1 MKNIPVFSTENGIAS
16 ITLDQIPYNQS
27 AYIHMQDVSDF
38 PEFVTECIGFCKAA
52 GAEQIYA
59 TGLDDLKDYS
69 VYTHILQL
77 EILKA
82 NIPGDIGEMI
92 PVTMETFSTWKN
104 AYNQSMRN
112 VPGAAGADN
121 KRAKQIL
128 ENKEAYFVRYAG
140 EIIGLGVVS
149 ANTVHAIVSFVP
161 RMGQTILK
169 TLSSKIESDRFTL
182 EVAENNFP
190 AMKLYER
197 CKCQSIQRILT
208 WYTIFNALDR

>member
-16 ITLDQIPYNQS
+16 ITLDQIPYNQN

-82 NIPGDIGEMI
+82 NIPGDMGEMI

-104 AYNQSMRN
+104 AYNRSVRN
-112 VPGAAGADN
+112 VPGAAGMDE
-121 KRAKQIL
+121 KRAKKAL
-128 ENKEAYFVRYAG
+128 ENQQAYFVRYAG
-140 EIIGLGVVS
+140 ETVGLGVVDS
-149 ANTVHAIVSFVP
+149 MTVQAIVSLAP
-161 RMGQTILK
+161 HMGEIILK
-169 TLSSKIESDRFTL
+169 TLSSAIESDRFSL
-182 EVAENNFP
+182 EVAENNIP

-197 CKCQSIQRILT
+197 CKCRPIKCVLIWHSLLSE
-208 WYTIFNALDR
+208 NK